1 MGRYFAV
8 LFGFGRLS
16 RLLLST
22 SEFRGPGFT
31 FHKKKAKKSE
41 KALLV

>member
-16 RLLLST
+16 RLLLCT

-31 FHKKKAKKSE
+31 IRKKKAKNRE